1 VVNISQTDI
10 PLADIV
16 FSRAAEGMAITDA
29 KGLVLD
35 VNDAF
40 VRFTGYSR
48 EDVMGHSL
56 RLLKSDRHEP
66 EFYAAMWQSLVESG
80 RWQGEIW
87 NCRKNGEVYP
97 EWLSISSV
105 RDAEGRTTHFV
116 GVFTDI
122 KELVGTQEKLRQLA
136 HHDSLTGL
144 PNRHLL
150 EDRYGQAMSRAL
162 RFRYQMALLIIGLDP
177 AIASKPGV
185 GKRVAQELAAHLRE
199 SDTLAHISDNEFA
212 LMLDHIEGPRE
223 VSVIADKLL
232 GSFKLPLAVGADKV
246 LVSACI
252 GISLF
257 PIDGHEIDGLI
268 RDARVARAE
277 AELQGRNTYSF
288 FSSQMNAYAG
298 ERLLL
303 AWHLRRA
310 LELDELSLKYQPQ
323 YDAETGK
330 LVGVEALLRWSNL
343 ALGMVGPDR
352 FVPVAEDHGYIHTI
366 GEWVLRVA
374 CRQFTE
380 WQRMGCAP
388 KMLAVNIS
396 AKQIAAPGFV
406 EMVESVLDDS
416 GMSGDCLELDLTE
429 SVLSSVHFVKQTIE
443 GLRGLGVHIA
453 IDDFGTGVT
462 SLGNLNSMPIRKLKI
477 DQGFIRGIGRDP
489 AQEKI
494 VRAVISLAKTF
505 GLRVI
510 AEGVETEQ
518 QAKFLRAEGC
528 HEFQGYLLGR
538 AVSAQD
544 YCGTFCPVGQGATGA
559 CPVAARIQLQG

>member
-1 VVNISQTDI
+1 MDNNSQIDAQ
-10 PLADIV
+10 LAGIV
-16 FSRAAEGMAITDA
+16 FNRAAEGMAITDA
-29 KGLVLD
+29 NGIVMD

-48 EDVMGHSL
+48 DEVKGRSL

-66 EFYAAMWQSLVESG
+66 EFYDAMRESLEKSG

-97 EWLSISSV
+97 EWLSISAV
-105 RDAEGRTTHFV
+105 RDAEGRITHFV

-122 KELVGTQEKLRQLA
+122 GELVGAQEELRHLA
-136 HHDSLTGL
+136 HYDSLTGL
-144 PNRHLL
+144 PNRHLFD
-150 EDRYGQAMSRAL
+150 DRYRQAVSRAL
-162 RFRYQMALLIIGLDP
+162 RFRQQMALILIGFD
-177 AIASKPGV
+177 AGVAGRPGV
-185 GKRVAQELAAHLRE
+185 VELAAKALALKVRE
-199 SDTLAHISDNEFA
+199 ADTLARISDTEFV
-212 LMLDHIEGPRE
+212 LLLDHIDGPRE

-232 GSFKLPLAVGADKV
+232 RIFHLPLCIGPDKV

-268 RDARVARAE
+268 RDARVAKAD

-303 AWHLRRA
+303 AEHLRLA
-310 LELDELSLKYQPQ
+310 LERNELSLKYQPQ
-323 YDAETGK
+323 FDADTNQ
-330 LVGVEALLRWSNL
+330 LVGIEALLRWSNL

-352 FVPVAEDHGYIHTI
+352 FVPVAEDHGFIHTI
-366 GEWVLRVA
+366 GEWVLRET

-388 KMLAVNIS
+388 KTLAVNIS
-396 AKQIAAPGFV
+396 AKQIAATGFI
-406 EMVESVLDDS
+406 EMIESVLDDS

-429 SVLSSVHFVKQTIE
+429 AVLNSVPFVQQTIE
-443 GLRGLGVHIA
+443 GLRQLGVQIA

-462 SLGNLNSMPIRKLKI
+462 SLGHLSSMTIRKLKI
-477 DQGFIRGIGRDP
+477 DRGFIRGIGRDP

-494 VRAVISLAKTF
+494 VRAIVSLAKTF
-505 GLRVI
+505 GLKVI
-510 AEGVETEQ
+510 AEGVETDQ
-518 QAKFLRAEGC
+518 QAKFLRGEGC

-538 AVSAQD
+538 AVSAED
-544 YCGTFCPVGQGATGA
+544 YCGSFCPMARGAPSE
-559 CPVAARIQLQG
+559 CPVAARMRMQG

>member
-1 VVNISQTDI
+1 VDHNPKIDV
-10 PLADIV
+10 PLADVV

-29 KGLVLD
+29 HGLVLD

-48 EDVMGHSL
+48 AEVVGQSL

-66 EFYAAMWQSLVESG
+66 EFYDAMWTSLEESG

-97 EWLSISSV
+97 EWLSISAV
-105 RDAEGRTTHFV
+105 RDGDGRTSHFV

-122 KELVGTQEKLRQLA
+122 KELVGIQETLRQQA
-136 HHDSLTGL
+136 HYDSLTGL

-150 EDRYGQAMSRAL
+150 DDRYGQAMSRAL
-162 RFRYQMALLIIGLDP
+162 RFRYQMALLVIGLDP
-177 AIASKPGV
+177 EIASKPAV
-185 GKRVAQELAAHLRE
+185 VKLAAKELAGHLRE
-199 SDTLAHISDNEFA
+199 ADTLARVSDTEFV

-223 VSVIADKLL
+223 VSLIADKLL
-232 GSFKLPLAVGADKV
+232 GSFSLPLAHGVGKE

-257 PIDGHEIDGLI
+257 PIDGHEIDGLL
-268 RDARVARAE
+268 RDARVAKAE

-288 FSSQMNAYAG
+288 FSSQMNAFAG

-310 LELDELSLKYQPQ
+310 LELNELSLKYQPQ
-323 YDAETGK
+323 FDAETGQ
-330 LVGVEALLRWSNL
+330 LTGIEALLRWSNL

-366 GEWVLRVA
+366 GEWVLREA

-388 KMLAVNIS
+388 KTLAVNIS

-406 EMVESVLDDS
+406 EMIESVLEDF
-416 GMSGDCLELDLTE
+416 GMSGDSLELDLTE
-429 SVLSSVHFVKQTIE
+429 SVLNNVHFVKQTIE
-443 GLRGLGVHIA
+443 SLRGLGVQIA

-462 SLGNLNSMPIRKLKI
+462 SLGHLNSMPIGKLKI
-477 DQGFIRGIGRDP
+477 DQGFVRGIGRDP

-494 VRAVISLAKTF
+494 VRAVIGLAKTF

-518 QAKFLRAEGC
+518 QAKFLRGEGC

-544 YCGTFCPVGQGATGA
+544 YCGSFCPMARGAQSA
-559 CPVAARIQLQG
+559 CPVAAHMRMQG

>member
-1 VVNISQTDI
+1 MNTNSNNEVQ
-10 PLADIV
+10 LADIV

-29 KGLVLD
+29 NGRVLD

-48 EDVMGHSL
+48 DEVIGHSL

-66 EFYAAMWQSLVESG
+66 EFYDAMWKSLEESG

-97 EWLSISSV
+97 EWLSISAV
-105 RDAEGRTTHFV
+105 RDAGGKTAHFV

-122 KELVGTQEKLRQLA
+122 KELVGTQEKLRHLA

-150 EDRYGQAMSRAL
+150 DDRYDQAMSRAL
-162 RFRYQMALLIIGLDP
+162 RLRQQMALMVIGLDP
-177 AIASKPGV
+177 GFASKPGAV
-185 GKRVAQELAAHLRE
+185 RQAAKELAAHVRE
-199 SDTLAHISDNEFA
+199 SDTLARISDTEFV
-212 LMLDHIEGPRE
+212 LMLDHIDGPRE

-232 GSFKLPLAVGADKV
+232 GSFNLPLRVGADKI

-268 RDARVARAE
+268 RDARVAKAE

-303 AWHLRRA
+303 AEHLRLA
-310 LELDELSLKYQPQ
+310 LERNELSLKYQPQ
-323 YDAETGK
+323 FDADTNQ
-330 LVGVEALLRWSNL
+330 LVGVEALLRWTNL

-366 GEWVLRVA
+366 GEWVLRES
-374 CRQFTE
+374 CRQFIE

-388 KMLAVNIS
+388 KTLAVNIS
-396 AKQIAAPGFV
+396 AKQISAPGFV
-406 EMVESVLDDS
+406 EMIESVLDDT

-429 SVLSSVHFVKQTIE
+429 SVLSSVHFVQQTIE
-443 GLRGLGVHIA
+443 ALRGLGVQIA

-462 SLGNLNSMPIRKLKI
+462 SLGHLNSMSISKLKI
-477 DQGFIRGIGRDP
+477 DREFIRGIGRDP

-494 VRAVISLAKTF
+494 VRAVVSLAKTF

-518 QAKFLRAEGC
+518 QAKFLRNEGC

-538 AVSAQD
+538 AVSSQD
-544 YCGTFCPVGQGATGA
+544 YCGSFCPMARDTQTA
-559 CPVAARIQLQG
+559 CPVAAHMRMQG